1 MCDVYPDVAKASRPL
16 QFHNLVTRLEPAHA
30 LNSKKL
36 TRRYSKQ
43 PLSVELLPM
52 HRARMLLS
60 SGSNLNKTK
69 GKPNCRQEE
78 QRNWIKTCTW
88 TASRSPPGTTTG
100 LLDPL
105 GASLDFKSSR
115 LTQNTHG
122 SPTPSGHQPHQQA
135 VPCEGLE
142 FFRALSFK
150 ETGRPL
156 SICPGGLEVS
166 SCELPVWVAISTRS
180 ITGVVI
186 EKLRCLR
193 LWAWGHLVPRIR
205 VQRFFE
211 FRRGSFNHLKLRVS
225 YDLGFLRVLSSRFRV
240 PSCWGV
246 SALQILLGVKRLSVL
261 CRA

>member
-1 MCDVYPDVAKASRPL
+1 
-16 QFHNLVTRLEPAHA
+16 
-30 LNSKKL
+30 
-36 TRRYSKQ
+36 
-43 PLSVELLPM
+43 M
-52 HRARMLLS
+52 HRAQMLLS
-60 SGSNLNKTK
+60 SGSNSNKTK
-69 GKPNCRQEE
+69 GKPKRRQDQED
-78 QRNWIKTCTW
+78 QRNWIKACTW
-88 TASRSPPGTTTG
+88 TASRSPPDTTTG

-115 LTQNTHG
+115 LTQNTHR
-122 SPTPSGHQPHQQA
+122 SPTPIGHQPHQQA

-142 FFRALSFK
+142 FFRARSFK

-193 LWAWGHLVPRIR
+193 FWAWGRLVPRIR

-211 FRRGSFNHLKLRVS
+211 FRRGSFTHLKLRVI

-240 PSCWGV
+240 PSRWGG
-246 SALQILLGVKRLSVL
+246 SALRILLGSNGFQCGVGLDLKF
-261 CRA
+261 